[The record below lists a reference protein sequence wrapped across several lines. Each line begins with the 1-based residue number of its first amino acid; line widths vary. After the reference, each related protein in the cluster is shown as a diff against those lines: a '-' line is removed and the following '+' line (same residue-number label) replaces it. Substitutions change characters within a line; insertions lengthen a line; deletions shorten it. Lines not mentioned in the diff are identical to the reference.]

1 MPKIKN
7 IERDLVIQAN
17 DKLLGSD
24 TSGVTRNYL
33 VSDLT
38 DFIKASGL
46 SFKHHQNNASS
57 TWSINHYLDLTDY
70 LPNITIKLS
79 GGIQIN
85 NIQALGLVTYV
96 DKDNLTINLLNA
108 ESGYAYISL

>member
-7 IERDLVIQAN
+7 IERDLAIQAN

-24 TSGVTRNYL
+24 VTGVTRNYL

-38 DFIKASGL
+38 AFIKASGL
-46 SFKHHQNNASS
+46 SFKHHQNNASD
-57 TWSINHYLDLTDY
+57 TWTITHNLDLTDY

-79 GGIQIN
+79 GGVQVN
-85 NIQALGLVTYV
+85 NIQALGLVTYI
-96 DKDNLTINLLNA
+96 DKDNLKINLLNA

>member
-1 MPKIKN
+1 M
-7 IERDLVIQAN
+7 
-17 DKLLGSD
+17 
-24 TSGVTRNYL
+24 
-33 VSDLT
+33 
-38 DFIKASGL
+38 
-46 SFKHHQNNASS
+46 
-57 TWSINHYLDLTDY
+57 
-70 LPNITIKLS
+70 S

>member
-7 IERDLVIQAN
+7 IERDLAIQAN

-24 TSGVTRNYL
+24 VTGVTRNYL

-38 DFIKASGL
+38 AFIKASGL
-46 SFKHHQNNASS
+46 SFKHHQNNASD
-57 TWSINHYLDLTDY
+57 TWTITHNLDLTDY

-79 GGIQIN
+79 GGVQVN
-85 NIQALGLVTYV
+85 NIQALGLVTYI
-96 DKDNLTINLLNA
+96 DKDNLKINLLNA
-108 ESGYAYISL
+108 ESGYAYIST

>member
-46 SFKHHQNNASS
+46 SFKHHQNNASN
-57 TWSINHYLDLTDY
+57 TWSINHNLDLNY
-70 LPNITIKLS
+70 MNKLDHVS
-79 GGIQIN
+79 EIEYNYYHQLWKFEECKN
-85 NIQALGLVTYV
+85 YHHN
-96 DKDNLTINLLNA
+96 
-108 ESGYAYISL
+108 